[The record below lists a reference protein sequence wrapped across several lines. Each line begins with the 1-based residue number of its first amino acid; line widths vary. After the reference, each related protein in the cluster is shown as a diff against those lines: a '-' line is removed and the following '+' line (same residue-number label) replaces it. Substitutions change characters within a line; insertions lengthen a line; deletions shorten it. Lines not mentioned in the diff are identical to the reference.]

1 LKLLTTVLFLFLK
14 KLDIFIKV
22 YYIPSKNNMKN
33 ISSSIEDEKYFCM
46 LNRLNGFDLIKHEQS
61 KQIELGIAE
70 ANNNLI
76 LSKNLEKQLMFID
89 AILEVRSI
97 KN

>member
-1 LKLLTTVLFLFLK
+1 
-14 KLDIFIKV
+14 
-22 YYIPSKNNMKN
+22 
-33 ISSSIEDEKYFCM
+33 M